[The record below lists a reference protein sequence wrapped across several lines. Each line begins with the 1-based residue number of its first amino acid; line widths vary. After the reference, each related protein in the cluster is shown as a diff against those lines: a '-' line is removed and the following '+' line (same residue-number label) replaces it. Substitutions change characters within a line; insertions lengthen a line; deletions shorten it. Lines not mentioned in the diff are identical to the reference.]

1 MTLLPRDDIL
11 AHTDLP
17 ALADELLGPR
27 RGHGAHATWPC
38 PSHEPQTGRTPP
50 VSIFTAR
57 GGEQRWH
64 CHACGAGGTAIDL
77 LIATTGTHVR
87 GALETLA
94 QRSTTGAV
102 TPIAPS
108 PVRRVQPRRGPGSV
122 DPVVRAHVER
132 CAELLWSERGRGVRD
147 WLHQRGFHDHTLE
160 AHRVGADP
168 GPRHLDRPRGLPR
181 SGSAAIFPVVER
193 DAIVYFQARYLDP
206 EAVGRKYDNPHATL
220 ATNPRLAHLTAT
232 VDSAA
237 VFVCEGLPD
246 ALTIAQHGHDAVAVL
261 GVGLAGAQVARRL
274 HDRYPAAAIR
284 VAFDNDPRGADGGE
298 RLLDELHELG
308 RTDATTVEMPREI
321 GDLNHW
327 HRTDPYQ
334 LDAALDAAA
343 ACVVEPPGV
352 TLES

>member
-11 AHTDLP
+11 ARTDLP

-50 VSIFTAR
+50 VSVFATR

-87 GALETLA
+87 GALEALA
-94 QRSTTGAV
+94 QRTTTRPF
-102 TPIAPS
+102 TPIASSTLHRARP
-108 PVRRVQPRRGPGSV
+108 PRGEDPV
-122 DPVVRAHVER
+122 DPAVRAHVER
-132 CAELLWSERGRGVRD
+132 CVEVLWTERGRDVRE
-147 WLHQRGFHDHTLE
+147 WLHRRGFHDDTLH

-168 GPRHLDRPRGLPR
+168 GPRHLDRPYGLPR
-181 SGSAAIFPVVER
+181 SGSAAIFPVIES

-206 EAVGRKYDNPHATL
+206 ERVGRKYDNPHATV
-220 ATNPRLAHLTAT
+220 ASNPRLAHLTT
-232 VDSAA
+232 SAEPPA

-246 ALTIAQHGHDAVAVL
+246 ALTITQHGHDAVGVL
-261 GVGLAGAQVARRL
+261 GVGLAGPQVARRL
-274 HDRYPAAAIR
+274 HDEYPTSAIR
-284 VAFDNDPRGADGGE
+284 IAFDNDPRGADGRE

-308 RTDATTVEMPREI
+308 HTDTTTVEIPRAVADI
-321 GDLNHW
+321 NRW
-327 HRTDPYQ
+327 HQTHSQQ
-334 LDAALDAAA
+334 LAD
-343 ACVVEPPGV
+343 
-352 TLES
+352 TLERAATPSIETPGIAIET

>member
-11 AHTDLP
+11 ARTDLP

-50 VSIFTAR
+50 VSVFATR

-87 GALETLA
+87 GALETLV
-94 QRSTTGAV
+94 QRTTTRPF
-102 TPIAPS
+102 TPIASSTLHSARP
-108 PVRRVQPRRGPGSV
+108 PRGEAPV
-122 DPVVRAHVER
+122 DPNVRAHVER
-132 CAELLWSERGRGVRD
+132 CAELIWTDRGRDVRD
-147 WLHQRGFHDHTLE
+147 WLHQRGFHDDTLH

-168 GPRHLDRPRGLPR
+168 GPRHLDRAYGLPR
-181 SGSAAIFPVVER
+181 SGPAVILPVIER

-206 EAVGRKYDNPHATL
+206 EQVGRKYDNPHATL
-220 ATNPRLAHLTAT
+220 APNPRLAHLTT
-232 VDSAA
+232 TDEPPA

-246 ALTIAQHGHDAVAVL
+246 ALTITQHGHDAVGVL
-261 GVGLAGAQVARRL
+261 GVGLAGPQIARRL
-274 HDRYPAAAIR
+274 HDRYPTAAIR
-284 VAFDNDPRGADGGE
+284 VAFDNDPRGADGRE

-308 RTDATTVEMPREI
+308 HTNAAAVELPREI
-321 GDLNHW
+321 SDLNHW
-327 HRTDPYQ
+327 HQTDPQQ
-334 LDAALDAAA
+334 LDAALSAAA
-343 ACVVEPPGV
+343 LSAVEPSGV
-352 TLES
+352 TLEP